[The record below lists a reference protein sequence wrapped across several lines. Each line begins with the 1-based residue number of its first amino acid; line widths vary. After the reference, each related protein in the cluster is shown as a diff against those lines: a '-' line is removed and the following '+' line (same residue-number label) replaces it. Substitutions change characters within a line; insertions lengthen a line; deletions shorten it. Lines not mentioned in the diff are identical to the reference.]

1 MKTKSPSRTTAR
13 GPGKGAIAKEDHI
26 EIGTRLRH
34 ARLTKDM
41 SLRQVADEVGCTES
55 FLSKIENNKARPSLA
70 VLHRLV
76 SKLEIN
82 VAKLFSEDRTDIGP
96 VAIMRNGERFTIK
109 TDAMRRGRGIV
120 LERLVSN
127 AIATLLEAN
136 IHHVAPKGSS
146 DGYIQHDGEEIGF
159 VLEGTLELIVD
170 KVTYLV
176 REGDAFF
183 FRSSLPHGYRNP
195 GKTEAKVLWVNTP
208 QSF

>member
-1 MKTKSPSRTTAR
+1 MKTKPRTRTTR
-13 GPGKGAIAKEDHI
+13 KPAKPVALAETHI
-26 EIGTRLRH
+26 EIGTHLRH

-41 SLRQVADEVGCTES
+41 SLRELADEVGCTES

-70 VLHRLV
+70 ILHRLV

-82 VAKLFSEDRTDIGP
+82 VAKLFSEERTDIGP
-96 VAIMRNGERFTIK
+96 VEIMRNGERSTIK

-146 DGYIQHDGEEIGF
+146 DGTIQHEGEEIGF

-170 KVTYLV
+170 KVTYIL

-195 GKTEAKVLWVNTP
+195 GKTETKVLWVNTP